1 MPYEL
6 TDRSTTADAGLTATG
21 SSLEELFADSAI
33 GLMQIMT
40 EVNELEEKDSLSFE
54 IEEDTTEELYYR
66 WLSDIIYY
74 KDAEDLLVKKC
85 RIELVE
91 NDRLKLKATIIGE
104 KINPEKHTLKVDVK
118 AVTYYRFK
126 VEKENDNWHSEV
138 VFDL

>member
-40 EVNELEEKDSLSFE
+40 EVDELEEKDSLSFE

-85 RIELVE
+85 RIEIIE
-91 NDRLKLKATIIGE
+91 NDKLRLKATISGE

-118 AVTYYRFK
+118 AVTYYRFNI
-126 VEKENDNWHSEV
+126 EKENDNWHSEV

>member
-85 RIELVE
+85 RIEIIE
-91 NDRLKLKATIIGE
+91 NDKLRLKATISGE

-118 AVTYYRFK
+118 AVTYYRFNI
-126 VEKENDNWHSEV
+126 EKENDNWHSEV